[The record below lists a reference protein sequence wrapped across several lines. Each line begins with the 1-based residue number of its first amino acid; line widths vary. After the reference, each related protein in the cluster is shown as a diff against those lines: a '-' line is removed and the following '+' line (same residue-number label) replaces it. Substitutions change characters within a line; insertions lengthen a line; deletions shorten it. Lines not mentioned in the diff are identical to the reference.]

1 MLSEQ
6 QLGLIKATI
15 PVLENAGPALT
26 AHFYQR
32 LFSHH
37 PQLQHIFN
45 MSNQK
50 SGRQQLA
57 LFEAIAAYAK
67 NIENVSVLI
76 GAVERIAQ
84 KHTSLN
90 IQPEHYAVVGEHLLA
105 TLEEL
110 APDSFPKNVLAAWQ
124 IAYQVLAGIF
134 IEREAQLYQER
145 TDAAGGWRGPRVFKL
160 IAKEVE
166 SELVTSFTFAPVD
179 GQSVLDYE
187 SGQYIGIE
195 VHIPSAE
202 FKEIRQY
209 SLSQASNGQSYRISV
224 KRETTPYVGVVS
236 NYLHDELSL
245 GDEVSLF
252 PPAGEF
258 YWVERHAPVVLIS
271 AGVGITPMMAMLDAL
286 AQQQYGYP
294 VSFLHACNSEAQHS
308 FGKNT
313 QALCQQLNAA
323 HYIWYQHDQVEN
335 AHHGA
340 MQLNSVA
347 LPVDQGDFYV
357 CGPIGF
363 MQSVY
368 QQLRGLGVASSRIH
382 YEVFGPH
389 QSVLG
394 H

>member
-6 QLGLIKATI
+6 QLGLIKTTI
-15 PVLENAGPALT
+15 PVLESAGPALT

-90 IQPEHYAVVGEHLLA
+90 IQAEHYAIVGEHLLA
-105 TLEEL
+105 TLDEL
-110 APDSFPKNVLAAWQ
+110 APESFPKNVLAAWQ
-124 IAYQVLAGIF
+124 SAYQVLAGIF

-145 TDAAGGWRGPRVFKL
+145 SNAAGGWRGPRAFKL

-166 SELVTSFTFAPVD
+166 SELVTSFTFSPLD
-179 GQSVLDYE
+179 GLPVLDYV

-195 VHIPSAE
+195 VKIPTAE

-209 SLSQASNGQSYRISV
+209 SLSQASNGESYRISV
-224 KRETTPYVGVVS
+224 KRENTPFIGVVS
-236 NYLHDELSL
+236 NYLHNELML
-245 GDEVSLF
+245 GDEVTLY
-252 PPAGEF
+252 PPSGEF
-258 YWVERHAPVVLIS
+258 FLVDRDAPVVLIS
-271 AGVGITPMMAMLDAL
+271 AGVGITPMMAMLDTL
-286 AQQQYGYP
+286 AKQEYKLP
-294 VSFLHACNSEAQHS
+294 VSFLHACNSLAQQS
-308 FGKNT
+308 FAQNT

-323 HYIWYQHDQVEN
+323 HYIWHQHEHVEN
-335 AHHGA
+335 ARHGT
-340 MQLNSVA
+340 MQLNAVP
-347 LPVDQGDFYV
+347 LPIELGDFYI

-363 MQSVY
+363 MQFAY
-368 QQLRGLGVASSRIH
+368 QQLRELGVAASRIH

-389 QSVLG
+389 ANIFD

>member
-15 PVLENAGPALT
+15 PVLESAGPALT

-67 NIENVSVLI
+67 NIENVSVLV

-90 IQPEHYAVVGEHLLA
+90 IQPEHYAIVGEHLLA
-105 TLEEL
+105 TLAEL
-110 APDSFPKNVLAAWQ
+110 APESFPENVLAAWQ
-124 IAYQVLAGIF
+124 SAYQVLAGIF
-134 IEREAQLYQER
+134 IEREAQLYR
-145 TDAAGGWRGPRVFKL
+145 TRTEAAGGWCGPRAFKL

-209 SLSQASNGQSYRISV
+209 SLSQASNGQCYRISV
-224 KRETTPYVGVVS
+224 KREITPFKGVVS
-236 NYLHDELSL
+236 NYLHDELVL
-245 GDEVSLF
+245 GDDVTLY
-252 PPAGEF
+252 PPSGEF
-258 YWVERHAPVVLIS
+258 FFVDRHAPVVLIS
-271 AGVGITPMMAMLDAL
+271 AGVGITPMMAMLETL
-286 AQQQYGYP
+286 TQQQYKYP
-294 VSFLHACNSEAQHS
+294 VSFLHACNSLAQQS
-308 FGKNT
+308 FSKDT
-313 QALCQQLNAA
+313 QALCQQLNATL
-323 HYIWYQHDQVEN
+323 YTWYQHEEN
-335 AHHGA
+335 GNAYHGT
-340 MQLNSVA
+340 MQLRSVA
-347 LPVDQGDFYV
+347 LPLEAGDFYI

-363 MQSVY
+363 MQFIY
-368 QQLRGLGVASSRIH
+368 QQLRALGVAPSRIH